1 MTTWVIWKIEEK
13 MKIGTFEVEYP
24 VGLAPMAGVTD
35 LPYRIL
41 CQEKGCDLSYTEMVS
56 AKGMLYKNKNTEE
69 LLAKGKEEK
78 NLACQ
83 LFGSDPEIM
92 GEIAAR
98 LCDRGYQMIDVNMGC
113 PVPKIVGN
121 GEGSALMEKPDLA
134 FAIIQTMVR
143 CASLPITVKIRA
155 GFRNDKKNAPE
166 FAKCLEAAGASGI
179 AVHGRTRDQFYMG
192 EADWDIIRRVK
203 EAVSIPVFGNGD
215 IRCGQDAKRMYE
227 QTGCDGILIGRA
239 ARGNPWIFEEVSHY
253 LKTGKTLEKP
263 SGDQVADTILRH
275 AKMIIEFK
283 GEYTGVREM
292 RKHIQW
298 YTTGMKNSSELRRK
312 VNLSESIEDLEEII
326 KEIRQGR

>member
-1 MTTWVIWKIEEK
+1 M
-13 MKIGTFEVEYP
+13 
-24 VGLAPMAGVTD
+24 
-35 LPYRIL
+35 
-41 CQEKGCDLSYTEMVS
+41 
-56 AKGMLYKNKNTEE
+56 
-69 LLAKGKEEK
+69 
-78 NLACQ
+78 
-83 LFGSDPEIM
+83 
-92 GEIAAR
+92 
-98 LCDRGYQMIDVNMGC
+98 
-113 PVPKIVGN
+113 
-121 GEGSALMEKPDLA
+121 
-134 FAIIQTMVR
+134 
-143 CASLPITVKIRA
+143 
-155 GFRNDKKNAPE
+155 
-166 FAKCLEAAGASGI
+166 

-312 VNLSESIEDLEEII
+312 VNLSESIEDLEKII